1 MLMRWG
7 IVNDRKSCSKLKTGV
22 CGEHGCDADSVKL
35 CHATG
40 MDYVSTSLLRV
51 LVARLVAAQVVV
63 EEKQAKKKNR
73 K

>member
-1 MLMRWG
+1 
-7 IVNDRKSCSKLKTGV
+7 
-22 CGEHGCDADSVKL
+22 
-35 CHATG
+35 

-51 LVARLVAAQVVV
+51 PVARLVAAQVVV